1 MFTVQMSEEEF
12 RILGPE
18 GEEGCAVEYGEI
30 ATLAIG
36 PAVYYCQVDDPEA
49 TDGIAVLCVQSVRPM
64 PTETEEVEFE
74 EADEAAGPALV
85 QAETENDGA
94 PEVVE

>member
-1 MFTVQMSEEEF
+1 MPFTIQMSEEEF

-18 GEEGCAVEYGEI
+18 GEEGCAVEYGEV

-36 PAVYYCQVDDPEA
+36 PAIYYAEA
-49 TDGIAVLCVQSVRPM
+49 QSADEKPNVMRVATCKPM
-64 PTETEEVEFE
+64 PTMVEEVEFE
-74 EADEAAGPALV
+74 EEEEDAAAGPVLV
-85 QAETENDGA
+85 EAETENS